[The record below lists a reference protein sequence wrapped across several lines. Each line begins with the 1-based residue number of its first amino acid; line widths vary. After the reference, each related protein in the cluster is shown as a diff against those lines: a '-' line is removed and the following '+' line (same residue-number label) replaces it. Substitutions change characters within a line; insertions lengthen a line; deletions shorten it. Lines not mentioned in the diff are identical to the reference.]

1 MIMHLKQSGFIL
13 LASLLLVIGSC
24 MPAKDIVFLGIKN
37 IQVEPGEKGDPVM
50 KAEALFN
57 NPNKTKM
64 KLREIHVDVMVNGKL
79 SAQVNEQFTLTI
91 PAHADFSVSFSA
103 QLSLKELGLMDT
115 IINLLGGKKY
125 EIEYLGYVR
134 VALHGI
140 TVKVPVKYKEEL
152 RLRL

>member
-1 MIMHLKQSGFIL
+1 MIMHLKKFSL
-13 LASLLLVIGSC
+13 LMVASLLLAIGSC
-24 MPAKDIVFLGIKN
+24 VPEKDIVFLGVKN
-37 IQVEPGEKGDPVM
+37 IHVEPGETGDPVL
-50 KAEALFN
+50 KAEAMFN

-64 KLREIHVDVMVNGKL
+64 KLKEIHVDVMVNGKL
-79 SAQVNEQFTLTI
+79 SAQVDEKFSLI
-91 PAHADFSVSFSA
+91 VPAKSDFSVSFSA

-140 TVKVPVKYKEEL
+140 TVKVPVRYKEEL

>member
-1 MIMHLKQSGFIL
+1 M
-13 LASLLLVIGSC
+13 
-24 MPAKDIVFLGIKN
+24 
-37 IQVEPGEKGDPVM
+37 
-50 KAEALFN
+50 LF
-57 NPNKTKM
+57 
-64 KLREIHVDVMVNGKL
+64 RSDVMVNGKL

-91 PAHADFSVSFSA
+91 PAHADFSVPFSA